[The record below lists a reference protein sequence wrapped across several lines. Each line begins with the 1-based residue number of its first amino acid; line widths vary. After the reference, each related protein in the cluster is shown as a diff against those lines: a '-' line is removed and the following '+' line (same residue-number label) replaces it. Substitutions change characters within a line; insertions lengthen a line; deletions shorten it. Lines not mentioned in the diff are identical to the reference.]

1 MNNDIFVFF
10 VLVLI
15 PILLSILYSRIMLNM
30 NGDSDS
36 FVLLDFKKDTSIFS
50 LLCKKLAVV
59 LWYLPF
65 ITLM

>member
-10 VLVLI
+10 VSTLI
-15 PILLSILYSRIMLNM
+15 PILLFILYSRIMLNM
-30 NGDSDS
+30 NRDSDI

-50 LLCKKLAVV
+50 LLCEKLAVA
-59 LWYLPF
+59 LWCLPF